1 MMVMAMMMAAITQAI
16 AMCRPPKT
24 IQRTFSNIETGGM

>member
-1 MMVMAMMMAAITQAI
+1 MAMMMAAITQAVAI
-16 AMCRPPKT
+16 HRPPIR